1 MIFFLQFIHKTTDS
15 SWKWDCYQL
24 ITVCYKQVRV
34 YQVRHFKKSYQI
46 STIHLLL
53 VHLTHKGGC
62 LFHDHCSM
70 TISFAP
76 WAKLTSFW
84 TCKMTNDAL
93 QRERTH
99 LNWSL
104 VLLQLIIMWK
114 FTSMAGINIVSWTNT
129 QRRSFASGSGSV
141 KYKVK
146 ASARR

>member
-1 MIFFLQFIHKTTDS
+1 MIFFLQFINKTTDS

-53 VHLTHKGGC
+53 VHLTHKRRM
-62 LFHDHCSM
+62 F
-70 TISFAP
+70 IS
-76 WAKLTSFW
+76 WHYLLHLGQKLTSFW